1 MGIKNSKQS
10 VNISTIP
17 KKDAKKSEVTEKGD
31 TSEKADD
38 DNLKVESIKNLV
50 EEVSGEK
57 EVSSPK
63 AEDDLEPEKDDASN
77 GQVVPVLKVEDVE
90 VTGVEEGDK
99 EVAKPTMSK
108 IASMKRDLSFGRLQK
123 MFSREAKS
131 EPPQQDAA
139 AKVADEPSPDSELSA
154 TDEKQV
160 KAEEAM
166 GEEVKSEEVKG
177 EDIESRVTGLKRSL
191 MKMFT
196 RESEAEVGA
205 TSATS
210 TSPTPAAA
218 TENEGDEEK
227 KGEEE
232 GSPTKMSSLKKRLS
246 FKAMRSKF
254 SKEKKEANAGEDNN
268 EEKKEASAGEENNDE
283 KKETEKE
290 ENVEKESEEGAE
302 KKDVEEED
310 EAATAETKQEVEVP
324 AHADAK
330 VNQDDAEAGPSSP
343 TVVASV
349 LPEEL
354 QQSGGDA
361 DKQAENVD
369 QEPLVGEGGQP
380 ELETGSSK
388 KGE

>member
-63 AEDDLEPEKDDASN
+63 AEGDLEPEKDDASN

-90 VTGVEEGDK
+90 VTGVEGDK

-210 TSPTPAAA
+210 TSPTPAA

-268 EEKKEASAGEENNDE
+268 EEKKE
-283 KKETEKE
+283 TEKE
-290 ENVEKESEEGAE
+290 ENVEKGDEESEEGAE
-302 KKDVEEED
+302 KKEVEEE
-310 EAATAETKQEVEVP
+310 EEVAIAETKQEVEAP

-330 VNQDDAEAGPSSP
+330 KVNQDDTEAVPTSP

-354 QQSGGDA
+354 QQSGADA

>member
-63 AEDDLEPEKDDASN
+63 AEGDLEPEKDDASN
-77 GQVVPVLKVEDVE
+77 GQVVPVLRVEDVE

-196 RESEAEVGA
+196 RESEAEAGA

-210 TSPTPAAA
+210 TSPTPAA

-283 KKETEKE
+283 KKEIEKE

-302 KKDVEEED
+302 KKEVKEEE
-310 EAATAETKQEVEVP
+310 EVAAAETKQEVEVP

>member
-63 AEDDLEPEKDDASN
+63 AEGDLEPEKDDASN

-196 RESEAEVGA
+196 RESEAEAGA

-210 TSPTPAAA
+210 TSPTPAA

-254 SKEKKEANAGEDNN
+254 SKEKKEA
-268 EEKKEASAGEENNDE
+268 SAGEENNDE

-302 KKDVEEED
+302 KKEVEKEEEV
-310 EAATAETKQEVEVP
+310 AAVYTKQEVEVP

-354 QQSGGDA
+354 QQSGADA
-361 DKQAENVD
+361 DKQAENVA

>member
-63 AEDDLEPEKDDASN
+63 AEGDLEPEKDDASN
-77 GQVVPVLKVEDVE
+77 GQVVPVLRVEDVE

-196 RESEAEVGA
+196 RESEAEAGA

-210 TSPTPAAA
+210 TSPTPAA

-268 EEKKEASAGEENNDE
+268 EEKKE
-283 KKETEKE
+283 TEKE
-290 ENVEKESEEGAE
+290 ENVEKGDEESEEGAE
-302 KKDVEEED
+302 KKEVEEE
-310 EAATAETKQEVEVP
+310 EEVAIAETKQEFEAP

-330 VNQDDAEAGPSSP
+330 VNQDDTEAVPTSP

-354 QQSGGDA
+354 QQSGADA

>member
-17 KKDAKKSEVTEKGD
+17 KKDAKKSEVAEKGD
-31 TSEKADD
+31 LSEKADD
-38 DNLKVESIKNLV
+38 DNLKVESIKNLT
-50 EEVSGEK
+50 EEVSAGEK
-57 EVSSPK
+57 EESSPK
-63 AEDDLEPEKDDASN
+63 AEEVSN

-90 VTGVEEGDK
+90 VAGVGEEGDK
-99 EVAKPTMSK
+99 EVPKMSK

-131 EPPQQDAA
+131 EPPQQDAVTKEDA
-139 AKVADEPSPDSELSA
+139 ESSPEAELSA

-166 GEEVKSEEVKG
+166 GEEVKSEE
-177 EDIESRVTGLKRSL
+177 DIESRVTGLKRSL

-196 RESEAEVGA
+196 SRESESEAGA
-205 TSATS
+205 TST
-210 TSPTPAAA
+210 AAA
-218 TENEGDEEK
+218 TAIENEGDEEK

-246 FKAMRSKF
+246 FKAMKSKF
-254 SKEKKEANAGEDNN
+254 SKEKKEANAGEENN
-268 EEKKEASAGEENNDE
+268 EE

-290 ENVEKESEEGAE
+290 EKEEKIDDEETEEGEE
-302 KKDVEEED
+302 KRVVEEEQ
-310 EAATAETKQEVEVP
+310 EAAATETKQEVEAP
-324 AHADAK
+324 ADADAK
-330 VNQDDAEAGPSSP
+330 VNQDEAKAETTSP

-354 QQSGGDA
+354 QQSGADA
-361 DKQAENVD
+361 DKQPEDVA
-369 QEPLVGEGGQP
+369 QELLVGEGSRT
-380 ELETGSSK
+380 ELETESSK
-388 KGE
+388 KEE

>member
-63 AEDDLEPEKDDASN
+63 AEDDLESEKDDASN

-210 TSPTPAAA
+210 TSPTPAA

-254 SKEKKEANAGEDNN
+254 SKEKKEANAGE
-268 EEKKEASAGEENNDE
+268 ENNME

-290 ENVEKESEEGAE
+290 ENVEKGDEENEESE
-302 KKDVEEED
+302 KKEVEAEEEV
-310 EAATAETKQEVEVP
+310 ATAETKQEVVAP

-330 VNQDDAEAGPSSP
+330 VNQDDAEAVPTSP

-354 QQSGGDA
+354 QQSDADA
-361 DKQAENVD
+361 DKPAENVA
-369 QEPLVGEGGQP
+369 QEPLVGEVGQP
-380 ELETGSSK
+380 ELERESSK

>member
-10 VNISTIP
+10 VNIFTIP

-63 AEDDLEPEKDDASN
+63 AEGDLEPEKDDASN

-210 TSPTPAAA
+210 TSPTPAA
-218 TENEGDEEK
+218 TENEGEEVI

-268 EEKKEASAGEENNDE
+268 EEKKE
-283 KKETEKE
+283 TEKE
-290 ENVEKESEEGAE
+290 EKVEKGDEESEEGKE
-302 KKDVEEED
+302 KKEVEEE
-310 EAATAETKQEVEVP
+310 EEVAIAETKQEVEAP

-330 VNQDDAEAGPSSP
+330 VNQDDTEAVPTSP
-343 TVVASV
+343 TLVASV

-354 QQSGGDA
+354 QQSGADA
-361 DKQAENVD
+361 DKQAENVA